1 MGLKNIKNLKS
12 KQIVIIALV
21 VLIAAAAYIQYGYN
35 PVGISGTDDVNAIN
49 SVLSTPGNNGTNK
62 IGEAVAVSK
71 ETNDYFAQAKID
83 KEATRSKNIDAIKEV
98 AQDTGADKDI
108 KTQANNQLLQL
119 TTNSENEMKI
129 EALIKE
135 KGYQDV
141 LVYLGEEGTAD
152 IIVKTPSLNASQ
164 TAQIYDIV
172 MRYAKISGEKLS
184 VKNMY

>member
-35 PVGISGTDDVNAIN
+35 PVGESGTGDVTSITNALN
-49 SVLSTPGNNGTNK
+49 TPGRK
-62 IGEAVAVSK
+62 LGEAVAVSK

-83 KEATRSKNIDAIKEV
+83 KESTRSKNVDAIKEV
-98 AQDTGADKDI
+98 AQDSGADKDI
-108 KTQANNQLLQL
+108 KTQANQQLLNI
-119 TTNSENEMKI
+119 TSNSEQEMKI

-141 LVYLGEEGTAD
+141 LVYIGDEGTAD
-152 IIVKTPSLNASQ
+152 VIVKTPSLNASQ

>member
-21 VLIAAAAYIQYGYN
+21 VLIAAAVYIQYGYN
-35 PVGISGTDDVNAIN
+35 PVGESGTGDVTSITNALN
-49 SVLSTPGNNGTNK
+49 TPGNSGDRK
-62 IGEAVAVSK
+62 LGEAVAVSK

-83 KEATRSKNIDAIKEV
+83 KESTRSKNVDAIKEV
-98 AQDTGADKDI
+98 AQDSGADKDI
-108 KTQANNQLLQL
+108 KTQANQQLLNI
-119 TTNSENEMKI
+119 TSNSEQEMKI
-129 EALIKE
+129 ETLVKE

-141 LVYLGEEGTAD
+141 LVYIGDEGTAD
-152 IIVKTPSLNASQ
+152 VIVKTPSLNASQ